1 MFTTVLLYAGLV
13 LGGLIAGLKVIAP
26 LTKSKVD
33 DDLLG
38 YALRLEKVI
47 EGLGGTVP
55 HTEAPPAVV
64 AAKAA
69 V

>member
-1 MFTTVLLYAGLV
+1 MFSTVLLYAGLV

-26 LTKSKVD
+26 LTKTKVD
-33 DDLLG
+33 DDVLG

-55 HTEAPPAVV
+55 HAEAPKAV
-64 AAKAA
+64 ADAKAA